1 MIYVAHEIRGCPPH
15 TDEQRR
21 ANLLRAR
28 KAAGR
33 MRGMFPEYE
42 FYVPAEH
49 DDFPQACLD
58 LGLLTVGEI
67 LAADLAILEHCD
79 ELFVLL
85 PRSGSITGGVAGEV
99 KYALEKKIPI
109 HFISFPDI

>member
-21 ANLLRAR
+21 ANLLLAR
-28 KAAGR
+28 KAAAR
-33 MRGMFPEYE
+33 LRRRFPKCE

-58 LGLLTVGEI
+58 LGQLSVGDVLSVDLEI
-67 LAADLAILEHCD
+67 LENCSQ
-79 ELFVLL
+79 LFVLL
-85 PRSGSITGGVAGEV
+85 PKSGRITGGVAGEV
-99 KYALEKKIPI
+99 EHALRKKIPVR
-109 HFISFPDI
+109 FIW